1 MEEAL
6 SSDTSTPG
14 REFLSG
20 LRGELPIL
28 VGVIPFGF
36 IYGVIAIGAGLS
48 PVTAQAMSL
57 IVFAGSAQM
66 LMAQLYGVGTPA
78 LVIVLAAAIVNLRH
92 MLYSASVAPYLKKLN
107 GPWKW
112 LLAYLLTDEAYAV
125 TIIHYH
131 EPRPATSPDFRHF
144 FLLGS
149 GLALWSTWQLSTA
162 AGILLGTQVPA
173 SWSLEFT
180 LTLTFIGLVVPS
192 LKDWAGVAAAM
203 VAGVIAVLAFALPLK
218 LGLVIGSLAG
228 IVAGLIVERR
238 Q

>member
-1 MEEAL
+1 M
-6 SSDTSTPG
+6 
-14 REFLSG
+14 
-20 LRGELPIL
+20 
-28 VGVIPFGF
+28 
-36 IYGVIAIGAGLS
+36 IYGVVAIGAGLS

-66 LMAQLYGVGTPA
+66 LMAQLYGLGTPA
-78 LVIVLAAAIVNLRH
+78 PVIVLAASIVNLRH
-92 MLYSASVAPYLKKLN
+92 ALYSASVAPYLRKLN

-112 LLAYLLTDEAYAV
+112 LLAYQLTDEAYAV
-125 TIIHYH
+125 SIIHYH
-131 EPRPATSPDFRHF
+131 KQWPASNPDYRHF

-162 AGILLGTQVPA
+162 AGILLGTQIPA

-192 LKDWAGVAAAM
+192 LKDRAGAATAIT
-203 VAGVIAVLAFALPLK
+203 AGIAALLAFALPLQ
-218 LGLVIGSLAG
+218 LGLVVGSLAG
-228 IVAGLIVERR
+228 IIAGLLVERP

>member
-1 MEEAL
+1 MEKSL
-6 SSDTSTPG
+6 QPGTSTPTA
-14 REFLSG
+14 EFLSG
-20 LRGELPIL
+20 VRGELPIL
-28 VGVIPFGF
+28 VGVIPFGM
-36 IYGVIAIGAGLS
+36 IYGVIAIGAGLP

-66 LMAQLYGVGTPA
+66 LMAQLYGLGAPA
-78 LVIVLAAAIVNLRH
+78 LVMLLAAVIVNLRH
-92 MLYSASVAPYLKKLN
+92 VLYSASMAPYLRKLS

-131 EPRPATSPDFRHF
+131 KPQPASTSDYRHF

-173 SWSLEFT
+173 SWGLEFT

-192 LKDWAGVAAAM
+192 IKDRAGAVAAIAAGVAA
-203 VAGVIAVLAFALPLK
+203 LLTFTLPLN
-218 LGLVIGSLAG
+218 LSLVIGAVAG